1 MTKTNN
7 NTFSG
12 EIDIEDFS
20 TYLPNKK
27 RINKYAEA
35 DNLQKNIEK
44 NLNKINMEEKYK
56 KMTFDDLKTV
66 EAFSR
71 RNGMPSNSYTNEKWE
86 EEFEIMKLITIPT
99 SETKMSGKYSRESG
113 FWNEESMRTYY
124 GATNWQ
130 DYCKYIND
138 VLSNI
143 RANQVDYCYYFY
155 QIADLLRFHLN
166 ELQTRYCD
174 GYWEVW
180 LERMGK

>member
-44 NLNKINMEEKYK
+44 KLNKINMEEKYK

-71 RNGMPSNSYTNEKWE
+71 RNGMPSNSYTNEKWK

-113 FWNEESMRTYY
+113 FWNEESMGTYY

-180 LERMGK
+180 LERIGK